1 MEPKGLLAGALTA
14 VAVVSFGDVFESPA
28 AVEKTEKGWSFRFAP
43 RGEEKVNFVSI
54 GTVEGEIGKWSVKAD
69 GWEFARGEG
78 MKSGFA
84 THFPHEHLMT
94 MLEIEVEA
102 AKRPVLNGVEAKMVP
117 YADVVD
123 PKLFKLTQLDANTVF
138 ADFGRDIAIAG
149 VSYPENLGKL
159 DVWAS
164 WSPDFAAPG
173 DEAGRIYGRTLAKD
187 GATVNEFN
195 AIHRGDSR
203 YVVRSDKPI
212 DAKKLVFDVKPYGYM
227 KHITSETW
235 EQKLQRLAWWQ
246 EARFGLFIHFGLYA
260 TPARQEWVKTL
271 EQIPE
276 SKYDEFFNSFN
287 PDRFDAKAWAK
298 AAKAAG
304 MKYAVLTTRHHE
316 GFSLFD
322 TKFSDYKITN
332 TPFKRDLV
340 KEFVDAFRAEGLKV
354 GFYYS
359 LLDWHH
365 PDYPIDDVHPLRKGN
380 LNGYENGRSGAYDEV
395 NKTRDMAKYRAF
407 MKNQITELLT
417 NYGKID
423 IIWYDFSYPNWG
435 GGKGRLDWD
444 SEGIIRLTKKLQPE
458 IIIDNR
464 LDLPDYEDGWDF
476 ATPEQNRSASTPT
489 FAGREWPWETCQTFS
504 GSWGYARDE
513 KSWKSA
519 FQCIEQLVYTVS
531 KGGNVIMNVGP
542 TAAGEFDY
550 RALERLADYGRWL
563 HANGDS
569 IYGCTKAP
577 PEFVAPNGTHLTYNP
592 RTRKL
597 YMHMLSWPFGNVR
610 IGFGD
615 KVAYARLLNDKSEV
629 KVEYGNVWLP
639 VDKPPFE
646 IPVIEFTLK

>member
-1 MEPKGLLAGALTA
+1 MMKSMIALGAV
-14 VAVVSFGDVFESPA
+14 VAACVSFGDVFESPA

-54 GTVEGEIGKWSVKAD
+54 GTVEGEIGKGSVKAD

-78 MKSGFA
+78 MKSGFE

-94 MLEIEVEA
+94 MLEIEVES
-102 AKRPVLNGVEAKMVP
+102 AKRPVLKGVEAKMVP
-117 YADVVD
+117 YADAVD

-173 DEAGRIYGRTLAKD
+173 DEAGRIYGRTFAKD

-276 SKYDEFFNSFN
+276 SKYDEFFKSFN

-365 PDYPIDDVHPLRKGN
+365 PDYPIDDVHPLRKGK
-380 LNGYENGRSGAYDEV
+380 LTDSGNGRSGAYDEV
-395 NKTRDMAKYRAF
+395 NKTRDIAKYRAF

-423 IIWYDFSYPNWG
+423 IVYGARSADDLVKLEEIKNVWMNVPGVNVHLTIDREQEGWDGHVGFVPAYLEEIGFST
-435 GGKGRLDWD
+435 DCI
-444 SEGIIRLTKKLQPE
+444 GIVCGPPIMIKFVLQGLKKLGFTDDQIYSTLE
-458 IIIDNR
+458 LRMKCAIGKCGRCNIGNKFVCK
-464 LDLPDYEDGWDF
+464 DGPVF
-476 ATPEQNRSASTPT
+476 R
-489 FAGREWPWETCQTFS
+489 
-504 GSWGYARDE
+504 
-513 KSWKSA
+513 
-519 FQCIEQLVYTVS
+519 
-531 KGGNVIMNVGP
+531 
-542 TAAGEFDY
+542 FDQINE
-550 RALERLADYGRWL
+550 L
-563 HANGDS
+563 
-569 IYGCTKAP
+569 P
-577 PEFVAPNGTHLTYNP
+577 PEY
-592 RTRKL
+592 
-597 YMHMLSWPFGNVR
+597 
-610 IGFGD
+610 
-615 KVAYARLLNDKSEV
+615 
-629 KVEYGNVWLP
+629 
-639 VDKPPFE
+639 
-646 IPVIEFTLK
+646 